1 MRPIHWILAL
11 LLIAIAIM
19 AVAIWR
25 DPYAIVRAEYARQR
39 IAAGLQTHEIEA
51 GGYRWRYVE
60 RDADSADAPTLVL
73 VHGYTGS
80 KENWFRLAEAL
91 GRRYRLV
98 IPDLP
103 GWGESERKPGANY
116 GYAAQADHLVAFIEK
131 VADKPVVLIGHS
143 MGGGIA
149 AVAAARYPG
158 EISRVGL
165 LNASGV
171 RFDDN
176 RFGADVLAGKNPFGV
191 TDGASLKAYLDI
203 LFNDDTGRPWIPWP
217 ASQALIAKRR
227 ADGAFEQSVLDRIG
241 RGGERFLPYQ
251 LAVDIHQPALLLWCR
266 QDRVIDAS
274 ALDIYAR
281 RIPQARKALLD
292 GCGHMSLMQQPA
304 AVARAIDG
312 LIEEPVPQRGST
324 P

>member
-1 MRPIHWILAL
+1 MRTLRWIIAL
-11 LLIAIAIM
+11 LSIAIALLAI
-19 AVAIWR
+19 AIWR

-39 IAAGLQTHEIEA
+39 IAAGLTAHEIEA

-60 RDADSADAPTLVL
+60 RAAAAPDAPTLVL

-80 KENWFRLAEAL
+80 KENWYRLAEAL
-91 GRRYRLV
+91 GHRYRLV

-116 GYAAQADHLVAFIEK
+116 GYAAQADSLAAFI
-131 VADKPVVLIGHS
+131 DKAAGGPVVLIGHS

-149 AVAAARYPG
+149 AVAAARHP
-158 EISRVGL
+158 EEVARVGL

-191 TDGASLKAYLDI
+191 TDEASLNAYLDI
-203 LFNDDTGRPWIPWP
+203 LFNDDTGRPRIPWP

-227 ADGAFEQSVLDRIG
+227 ADGAFERSVLDRIG
-241 RGGERFLPYQ
+241 RGRERFLPYE
-251 LAVDIHQPALLLWCR
+251 LAVDIRQPALLLWCR

-274 ALDIYAR
+274 ALAIYAQ
-281 RIPQARKALLD
+281 RIPQAQKALLD
-292 GCGHMSLMQQPA
+292 GCGHMSLMQQPE
-304 AVARAIDG
+304 AVARAIDR
-312 LIEEPVPQRGST
+312 LIQEPLPKPGST
-324 P
+324 S